1 MLDAASQSSQAPLP
15 HRTPPLVPDLEDI
28 QSGYEHLLHEE
39 RFVRGTPVRLFTFPG
54 GDTDVARTVVCLPGL
69 GASGRSFAPME
80 PLAGALRLLL
90 WTPPLSTPATH
101 TPLQWNLAV
110 LNHAE
115 ARLPER
121 FALVG
126 SSYGSL
132 LSIAYTLAH
141 PERVKALVLVSPVA
155 SVHRVRRLALTLS
168 TLVRS
173 PKPLAYFMAPTVA
186 QVLGGPRLP
195 SEGRAEIVREARRLS
210 PVELMRRLRDV
221 LAADYLHRLH
231 EIQVP
236 TLIIQGGRDL
246 LVPTRAAR
254 DVAQHIPGA
263 RLEVLPEASHLPYM
277 THAHAFN
284 TLVGDF
290 LLRHAD

>member
-1 MLDAASQSSQAPLP
+1 MLDAASQPSQAPVP

-54 GDTDVARTVVCLPGL
+54 GGTDAARTVVCLPGL

-80 PLAGALRLLL
+80 PLAEALRLLL

-186 QVLGGPRLP
+186 RVLGGPRLP

-263 RLEVLPEASHLPYM
+263 RMEVLPEASHLPYM
-277 THAHAFN
+277 THAPAFN

-290 LLRHAD
+290 LRRHAD